1 MPNEP
6 SHVANPR
13 SPVQDAAGSIGP
25 CRISRLDPAQEVRER
40 AHHLEQPA
48 LPIAIVVPDAQSNQL
63 PHLLPLVTTLEQAL
77 AASEPGVLIRI
88 KA

>member
-1 MPNEP
+1 
-6 SHVANPR
+6 
-13 SPVQDAAGSIGP
+13 
-25 CRISRLDPAQEVRER
+25 
-40 AHHLEQPA
+40 

-77 AASEPGVLIRI
+77 AASAPGVLIRI